1 MGYLHRAYARKVAG
15 RDIVV
20 ARWVPCGGGG
30 FAVHRQGASVPS
42 SRYG

>member
-20 ARWVPCGGGG
+20 ARWMACGGRG
-30 FAVHRQGASVPS
+30 FAAHRQGASVLS